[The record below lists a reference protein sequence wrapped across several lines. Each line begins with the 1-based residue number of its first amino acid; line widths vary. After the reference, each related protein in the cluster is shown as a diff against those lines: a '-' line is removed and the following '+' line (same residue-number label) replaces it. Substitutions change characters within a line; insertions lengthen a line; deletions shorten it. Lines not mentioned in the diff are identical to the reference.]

1 LQDSILLIGIHT
13 RPSVS
18 SAKALGL
25 FTLSVDY
32 FGDVDL
38 KETADVSRSIRDQK
52 PFESSGRL
60 SENYS
65 GEKLEELAADL
76 DADRTVSTCSLNLGR
91 RVTGNPPE
99 KLMKLKDKELQLKKV
114 GKLGVNVPDY
124 EVVDDIEDAR
134 EAAEYLGFPC
144 ILKPSRGAGGRDVL
158 LVKKREDIKKV
169 EETSIVQRLV
179 KGTPIS
185 TSTLSTK
192 KDAMLLSTSEQLLGL
207 DSVGQRGFVYCGNSI
222 PLNLGTSELDELWD
236 LSTRISKTF
245 GVVGWNGIDFVL
257 EDEPVFI
264 EINPRFQGTFDCIER
279 SYNINLLEAHIRA
292 CEGELIL
299 PPTAEKS
306 SVRMTVF
313 ARERCLVNEDLRGIA
328 LDVPLGNSIIE
339 KGEPVATI
347 ITSGKR
353 REAIQRCNALVK
365 GVYERTLTPW
375 PL

>member
-124 EVVDDIEDAR
+124 EVVDDVEDAR
-134 EAAEYLGFPC
+134 EAVEYLGFPC